1 MKNNTEISD
10 PSQHGSGAVTSRLKA
25 ATQKIAELEE
35 KIEATLEND
44 IQRLEKTSKN
54 MDQAFG
60 NFAKKHGMLYGAIIL
75 VVVIVALVFI
85 SSLTANYY
93 SPK

>member
-10 PSQHGSGAVTSRLKA
+10 PSRHGPGAVTSRLKA
-25 ATQKIAELEE
+25 VTQKISDLEE

-44 IQRLEKTSKN
+44 IQRLEKTTKN
-54 MDQAFG
+54 LDQAFG
-60 NFAKKHGMLYGAIIL
+60 RFANKHGVLYGAIIL
-75 VVVIVALVFI
+75 VVVIAALVFV

-93 SPK
+93 SPQ

>member
-1 MKNNTEISD
+1 MKNHTEISD
-10 PSQHGSGAVTSRLKA
+10 PSRHGQAAVTSRLKA
-25 ATQKIAELEE
+25 ATQKIVELEE

-60 NFAKKHGMLYGAIIL
+60 NFAKNHGILYGAIIL
-75 VVVIVALVFI
+75 LIVLVALVFV
-85 SSLTANYY
+85 SSLTASYY
-93 SPK
+93 SGQ